1 MLFAIASKTFNYSNH
16 LSPADPVNHR
26 VTKQNATTYP
36 VTYFPGFQ
44 QRKLHV
50 PLPRPVPLTSSR
62 QYLRC
67 NLYVREGVALPL
79 VRFSLSITNHHAI
92 PTLATQN
99 DAAFQQE
106 LSICLF

>member
-1 MLFAIASKTFNYSNH
+1 MFFLPLQENFQLLNPPLAMQQIPSITTYQNVSN
-16 LSPADPVNHR
+16 
-26 VTKQNATTYP
+26 YP

-92 PTLATQN
+92 PPLATQN